1 MGQVTIYLDDEIES
15 KMRES
20 AEAMKLSKSKW
31 VADLIRGKVTDEW
44 PESVRKL
51 AGSWKDFPLA
61 EEIRKTTG
69 KDILREEL

>member
-51 AGSWKDFPLA
+51 ACSWKDFPLA
-61 EEIRKTTG
+61 KEIRKTTG

>member
-15 KMRES
+15 KMQES
-20 AEAMKLSKSKW
+20 ADAMKLSKRKCI
-31 VADLIRGKVTDEW
+31 ADLIKEKVTDEW

-51 AGSWKDFPLA
+51 AGTWKDFPLA

-69 KDILREEL
+69 KDIL

>member
-31 VADLIRGKVTDEW
+31 IADLIKEKIADEW

-69 KDILREEL
+69 KDILREGL

>member
-31 VADLIRGKVTDEW
+31 IADLIKEKVTDEW

-51 AGSWKDFPLA
+51 AGTWKDFFLA

-69 KDILREEL
+69 KDIL

>member
-31 VADLIRGKVTDEW
+31 IADLIKEKVTDEW

-51 AGSWKDFPLA
+51 AGTWKDFPLA
-61 EEIRKTTG
+61 EKNNW
-69 KDILREEL
+69 

>member
-31 VADLIRGKVTDEW
+31 VADLIREKVTDEW

>member
-1 MGQVTIYLDDEIES
+1 MGQVAIYLDDEIES

-31 VADLIRGKVTDEW
+31 IVDLIKEKVTDEW

-51 AGSWKDFPLA
+51 AGTWKDFPLA

-69 KDILREEL
+69 KDIL

>member
-31 VADLIRGKVTDEW
+31 IADLIKEKVTDEW

-51 AGSWKDFPLA
+51 AGAWTDLPLA
-61 EEIRKTTG
+61 EEIRETVS
-69 KDILREEL
+69 KDIL